1 MPKKLLNL
9 YIRAVGGAARLPFTV
24 AARSTKLAFDTAEAA
39 YGLVRGGAGEH
50 DSREPAPPPATST
63 PTPTPT
69 REAIVEPEAEPAPA
83 EPEPLPQAPVIDYD
97 AEPMTPIGQAEV
109 AKTIDDEDE
118 LVAEFADPG
127 AEDGPGPTIEVE
139 PPWDGYGVMHADDV
153 AARIAA
159 ADEAELFVL
168 ELYER
173 AHKNRRTVIEA
184 AEGRL
189 RELANLPRRA

>member
-9 YIRAVGGAARLPFTV
+9 YVRAVSEAVRLPFTV
-24 AARSTKLAFDTAEAA
+24 ASRTTKLAFDTAEAA
-39 YGLVRGGAGEH
+39 YGLVRGAGEPAR
-50 DSREPAPPPATST
+50 REAAPSPSVPAPTNDLP
-63 PTPTPT
+63 
-69 REAIVEPEAEPAPA
+69 VEPEPQLTPLSDAPD
-83 EPEPLPQAPVIDYD
+83 IDYD
-97 AEPMTPIGQAEV
+97 AEPLTPIDHDAEV

-127 AEDGPGPTIEVE
+127 AEDGPGATIEVD

-153 AARIAA
+153 VARIAG

-173 AHKNRRTVIEA
+173 AHKDRRTVIEA
-184 AEGRL
+184 ADARL
-189 RELANLPRRA
+189 RELANLPRPRA